1 MAFDGIICEPRPK
14 LFRMMLSLTDT
25 SSTVQATPLKIR
37 RPKGKPSISDKMF
50 QVTARSE
57 QLFLCRLRRTGGA
70 WWIDAYPWRSQHYG
84 R

>member
-1 MAFDGIICEPRPK
+1 MAFDGIICEPRFK

-50 QVTARSE
+50 QVTVR
-57 QLFLCRLRRTGGA
+57 
-70 WWIDAYPWRSQHYG
+70 
-84 R
+84 